1 MANLIGQKLLRT
13 SGIYLALA
21 GAAIIALYILYWILD
36 SVLNI
41 STIVKIGVVQLVV
54 GGILMVNS
62 INRERTEDA
71 KIETFRGTRQW
82 Y

>member
-1 MANLIGQKLLRT
+1 MTNSIGQKLLRT

-41 STIVKIGVVQLVV
+41 STIVKIGVVLLLV
-54 GGILMVNS
+54 GGILLVIS
-62 INRERTEDA
+62 IIRERTEDA
-71 KIETFRGTRQW
+71 KKETFRGTRQ
-82 Y
+82 

>member
-41 STIVKIGVVQLVV
+41 STIVKIGVVLLVV
-54 GGILMVNS
+54 GGILLVIS
-62 INRERTEDA
+62 IIRERTEDA
-71 KIETFRGTRQW
+71 KKETFRETRQ
-82 Y
+82 

>member
-41 STIVKIGVVQLVV
+41 STIVKIGVVLLVV
-54 GGILMVNS
+54 GGILLVIS
-62 INRERTEDA
+62 IIRERTEDA
-71 KIETFRGTRQW
+71 KKETFRGTRQ
-82 Y
+82 

>member
-21 GAAIIALYILYWILD
+21 GAAIIALYVLYWILD

-41 STIVKIGVVQLVV
+41 STIVKIGVVLLMV
-54 GGILMVNS
+54 GGILLIIS
-62 INRERTEDA
+62 IIRERTEDA
-71 KIETFRGTRQW
+71 KKETFRETRQ
-82 Y
+82 